1 MNNQTEIYN
10 IILANLNTIAT
21 GGISQA
27 QAYADLRCTV
37 PLLFEVDTTQA
48 EIDKVT
54 KSAEWV
60 AFDTEARA
68 IFAQAYFN
76 APRLVR
82 LSDDKTVEPVAVSA
96 ETHPEDFN
104 YDTWAM
110 DNKAA
115 KELLSF
121 NGAKIRK
128 AAQDYVRVA
137 FRQNVTKLIPR
148 ASDAPEAGDGA
159 TKSETLPDPRGTLAL
174 VTEALQILSEKNPTG
189 ALALLNGLDALVKA
203 ARPYVSQGKPI
214 ATK

>member
-10 IILANLNTIAT
+10 TILASLNTIAT

-27 QAYADLRCTV
+27 QAYADLRGTV
-37 PLLFEVDTTQA
+37 PLLFEVDATQA

-60 AFDTEARA
+60 AFDAEARA

-96 ETHPEDFN
+96 ETHPEEFN

-148 ASDAPEAGDGA
+148 ASDAPEA
-159 TKSETLPDPRGTLAL
+159 TETETEAMPDPTCVLAL
-174 VTEALQILSEKNPTG
+174 VTDALQILSEKNPTG

-203 ARPYVSQGKPI
+203 ARPYVSQGKAI